1 MTEQALSDLRILD
14 LSQGIAGPFA
24 TKCFSDFGASVIKIE
39 PPGRG
44 DSARQIGPFPNDE
57 PHLEKSA
64 LFLYLNTRKRSL
76 TLDVDTDQG
85 QEIFRRL
92 VVAADLLVDDSPPG
106 TMERRGLSFEA
117 LSEENP
123 RLIFVAISN
132 FGRSGPYRDFPASDL
147 TLAAFSGTMAN
158 RQFAG
163 RQPIRMGGSQSLYM
177 SGRSAFIAAMGAVL
191 LRDTTGEGQLV
202 DVSLL
207 EGTAVNDLAGP
218 TTYSYHGLAHN
229 MRGFPSGRGR
239 GGMGA
244 YPCKDGSV
252 DVLPGVGGLR
262 KLAVMLGKPE
272 LAEHPW
278 FRDHALRAKHA
289 KEFDEEFLDP
299 FFRERTRAEAVDR
312 AQEAGLPFSYAISTA
327 EIMEDPQLAAR
338 EYFSSVDHPE
348 AGPLLYPTSCIHLGD
363 EPAPTERAPLL
374 GEHTEEILTG
384 ELEYTKEALQQL
396 RDAEVV

>member
-14 LSQGIAGPFA
+14 LSQGIPGPFA
-24 TKCFSDFGASVIKIE
+24 TKCFSGFGANVIKIE
-39 PPGRG
+39 PLGRG
-44 DSARQIGPFPNDE
+44 DSARQMGPFPNDE

-76 TLDVDTDQG
+76 TLNLDSDQG
-85 QEIFRRL
+85 QAIFRRL
-92 VVAADLLVDDSPPG
+92 AANADLLVDDSAPG
-106 TMERRGLSFEA
+106 TMERRGLSFET
-117 LSEENP
+117 LSKENA
-123 RLIFVAISN
+123 RLIVVAISN
-132 FGRSGPYRDFPASDL
+132 FGQSGPYRDFPASDL

-158 RQFAG
+158 RALHG
-163 RQPIRMGGSQSLYM
+163 RQPIRMGGCQSLYM
-177 SGRSAFIAAMGAVL
+177 SGLSAFIAAMGAVL
-191 LRDTTGEGQLV
+191 LRDTTGEGQFV

-218 TTYSYHGLAHN
+218 TTYSYHGLARN
-229 MRGFPSGRGR
+229 MRGFPAGRGR

-244 YPCKDGSV
+244 YPCKDGTV
-252 DVLPGVGGLR
+252 DVLPGVGGL
-262 KLAVMLGKPE
+262 KKIAVMLGKPE

-289 KEFDEEFLDP
+289 KEFDNEFLEP
-299 FFRERTRAEAVDR
+299 FFRERTRTEVVDR
-312 AQEAGLPFSYAISTA
+312 AQEAGLPFSYAIDTA

-338 EYFSSVDHPE
+338 EYFSSVDHPV
-348 AGPLLYPTSCIHLGD
+348 AGPLPYPTSSIRLDG
-363 EPAPTERAPLL
+363 EPAVTERAPLL